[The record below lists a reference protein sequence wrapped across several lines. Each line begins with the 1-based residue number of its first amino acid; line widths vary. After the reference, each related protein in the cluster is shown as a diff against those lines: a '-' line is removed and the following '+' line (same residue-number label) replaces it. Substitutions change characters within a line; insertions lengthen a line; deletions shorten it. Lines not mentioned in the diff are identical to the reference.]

1 MENLCNFASALITV
15 IMKKILLAIAAA
27 AIVAGCNTNGV
38 KPTDIGGE
46 HACQYVREQVPELR
60 EDIECVEVTGTDSLL
75 GDAMLS
81 FGRAEFG
88 RAVLSFSSGE
98 MTRTQYKSFLDSA
111 ANVLQDVQNSWQF
124 GDVVN
129 DSLRQLEKYTSVW
142 RTVYKVCV
150 TMKSGQTKNVR
161 VLMDNDG
168 TTPRCLEGA
177 FGDILIEYQRKILS
191 AYDNMHYN

>member
-1 MENLCNFASALITV
+1 
-15 IMKKILLAIAAA
+15 MKKIFLAIAVA

-46 HACQYVREQVPELR
+46 HACQYVMEQVSELR
-60 EDIECVEVTGTDSLL
+60 EDIERVEVTGTDSLL

-88 RAVLSFSSGE
+88 RAALHFSSGK
-98 MTRTQYKSFLDSA
+98 MARTQYKAFLDSA
-111 ANVLQDVQNSWQF
+111 ANVLQDVHNSWQF

-142 RTVYKVCV
+142 RTVYNVCV
-150 TMKSGQTKNVR
+150 TMKIGKRKNVR

-168 TTPRCLEGA
+168 TTPRCLEEA